1 MITAINLYLNYQA
14 EETNGIQTSLKQSV
28 NKLKV
33 IKMMYSFLKIMPF
46 QVIKTCLSHF
56 ETYDHLI
63 LEKLLW

>member
-1 MITAINLYLNYQA
+1 MITAMNLYLNYQA

-56 ETYDHLI
+56 ET
-63 LEKLLW
+63 